1 MLEITL
7 LKALYNEMNP
17 GTIEGV
23 KKFDNE
29 ESSVYHQIA
38 LEVPEFPEI
47 KTITAEVRYLSH
59 NGTMYYLHYND
70 DLTTEEDIKTPKAK
84 AAILTF
90 FQKYKP
96 EYLLPELPEDGTILD
111 CFDIDKIP
119 DYRPKYAFPGLVM
132 YEDIKNGKVSME
144 NGNMPSFPGI
154 RMLSNDQKED
164 GRPVTVS
171 SKDNVT
177 QFNGSNDDFQKKM
190 EELKKQFNISD
201 ILGNN

>member
-17 GTIEGV
+17 GTIAEV
-23 KKFDNE
+23 KKFDNG

-38 LEVPEFPEI
+38 LSVPEYPEI
-47 KTITAEVRYLSH
+47 ETITAEIRYLAH

-84 AAILTF
+84 AAILAF

-96 EYLLPELPEDGTILD
+96 EYLLPEFPEEGTVLD
-111 CFDIDKIP
+111 CFDVDKIP
-119 DYRPKYAFPGLVM
+119 DYRAKYAFPGLIL
-132 YEDIKNGKVSME
+132 YEDLKNGKFPTKDDA
-144 NGNMPSFPGI
+144 GPSFPGI
-154 RMLSNDQKED
+154 RMLSQDKKED

-177 QFNGSNDDFQKKM
+177 QFNGNNDDFQKKM
-190 EELKKQFNISD
+190 EELKKQFDIST
-201 ILGNN
+201 ILGNK